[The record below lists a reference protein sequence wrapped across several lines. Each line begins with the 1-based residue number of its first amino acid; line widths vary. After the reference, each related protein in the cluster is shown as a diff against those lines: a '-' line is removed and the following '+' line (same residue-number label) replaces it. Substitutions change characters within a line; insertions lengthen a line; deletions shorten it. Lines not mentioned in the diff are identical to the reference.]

1 MEEKFIDNTATSQ
14 VASCTIVP
22 PPYSATLLMMN
33 LHRTRQ
39 SCRVVQSISAFSFIF
54 LVFCFATSSFAG
66 DDSTPE
72 SVLRTLVKANADK
85 NLAAMA
91 RHMSQDGDAIGYSI
105 GGRKYVG
112 WEPFA
117 EEMRSEFGSVARLEI
132 PILDLRVWTKGD
144 VAWFAMELDY
154 IRHVTSDGSTQ
165 RMVFP
170 LRETGV
176 LERRDGRWTLV
187 SWHESSRTVGS
198 LAGDAAPRELTH
210 RVSSDGGAPFPALAY
225 DLSGEWEILEIE
237 ENRTYRAT
245 LDRQGNGPYTWQ
257 GGQFTTTKFDDRRWH
272 GAWKQTGND
281 REGGFELVLSEDGTQ
296 AKGIWWYVRVGDK
309 NNIPPR
315 QHGGR
320 YVWKRLTPP
329 PSTTQQ

>member
-1 MEEKFIDNTATSQ
+1 
-14 VASCTIVP
+14 
-22 PPYSATLLMMN
+22 MMK
-33 LHRTRQ
+33 LHRARQ
-39 SCRVVQSISAFSFIF
+39 SCQFMQPISYFGFIF
-54 LVFCFATSSFAG
+54 LIICMATSSFAG

-85 NLAAMA
+85 DLALMA
-91 RHMSQDGDAIGYSI
+91 HYMSHDGDAIGYSI

-112 WEPFA
+112 WEPFE
-117 EEMRSEFGSVARLEI
+117 EEMRGEFGSVARLEI

-154 IRHVTSDGSTQ
+154 IRHITLDGSTQ
-165 RMVFP
+165 RMAFP

-187 SWHESSRTVGS
+187 SWHESPRVESSLVDAGTPRDLMYRT
-198 LAGDAAPRELTH
+198 
-210 RVSSDGGAPFPALAY
+210 SSDAPSPSPAQSY

-237 ENRTYRAT
+237 ENKTYRAT
-245 LDRQGNGPYTWQ
+245 LDRQGNGSYTWQ
-257 GGQFTTTKFDDRRWH
+257 GGQFTTTNFNDRRWN
-272 GAWKQTGND
+272 GTWKQTGND

-296 AKGIWWYVRVGDK
+296 AKGIWWYARVGNK

-315 QHGGR
+315 QHGGS

-329 PSTTQQ
+329 PSITQQ

>member
-1 MEEKFIDNTATSQ
+1 
-14 VASCTIVP
+14 
-22 PPYSATLLMMN
+22 MMKM
-33 LHRTRQ
+33 HRTRE
-39 SCRVVQSISAFSFIF
+39 SCRFVQSISAFSSIVLFF
-54 LVFCFATSSFAG
+54 CLVTSAFAG
-66 DDSTPE
+66 DSTPE

-85 NLAAMA
+85 DLALMA
-91 RHMSQDGDAIGYSI
+91 QHMSHDGDAIGYSI

-132 PILDLRVWTKGD
+132 PISDLRVWTKGD

-154 IRHVTSDGSTQ
+154 IRHVTSGGSTQ
-165 RMVFP
+165 RTVFP

-176 LERRDGRWTLV
+176 LERRNGRWTLV
-187 SWHESSRTVGS
+187 SWHESARVETAFGGTGMPQDLMHRTAS
-198 LAGDAAPRELTH
+198 D
-210 RVSSDGGAPFPALAY
+210 SSSQSAEAY

-237 ENRTYRAT
+237 ENKTYRAK

-257 GGQFTTTKFDDRRWH
+257 GGEFTTTSFHDRRWQ
-272 GAWKQTGND
+272 GTWKQTGND

-296 AKGIWWYVRVGDK
+296 AKGMWWYLRVGNK
-309 NNIPPR
+309 SNIPPR
-315 QHGGR
+315 QHGGN

-329 PSTTQQ
+329 PSTMQP

>member
-1 MEEKFIDNTATSQ
+1 MKE
-14 VASCTIVP
+14 
-22 PPYSATLLMMN
+22 
-33 LHRTRQ
+33 LHRTRR
-39 SCRVVQSISAFSFIF
+39 SCRFAQLIPALSFIF
-54 LVFCFATSSFAG
+54 LVFCPPSPSFAG

-72 SVLRTLVKANADK
+72 TVLRTLVKANADK
-85 NLAAMA
+85 DLALMA
-91 RHMSQDGDAIGYSI
+91 QHMSHDGDAIGYSI

-187 SWHESSRTVGS
+187 SWHESSRTDGS
-198 LAGDAAPRELTH
+198 LAGGATPRELTH
-210 RVSSDGGAPFPALAY
+210 RVSSEAAAPGSAQTY

-237 ENRTYRAT
+237 ENKTYRAK

-257 GGQFTTTKFDDRRWH
+257 GGEFTTTNFHDRRWQ
-272 GAWKQTGND
+272 GTWKQAGND
-281 REGGFELVLSEDGTQ
+281 REGGFDLVLSEDGTQ
-296 AKGIWWYVRVGDK
+296 AKGMWWYLRVGNK
-309 NNIPPR
+309 GNIPPR
-315 QHGGR
+315 QHGGN

>member
-1 MEEKFIDNTATSQ
+1 MEKSIDNAATSQ
-14 VASCTIVP
+14 VASSTIVP
-22 PPYSATLLMMN
+22 SISVTLPMIK

-39 SCRVVQSISAFSFIF
+39 CCRFGRSISCFGLMF
-54 LVFCFATSSFAG
+54 LIVCMVTSSFAG

-72 SVLRTLVKANADK
+72 SVLRALVKANADK
-85 NLAAMA
+85 DLALMA
-91 RHMSQDGDAIGYSI
+91 QYMSHDADAIGYSI

-117 EEMRSEFGSVARLEI
+117 DEMRSEFGSVARLEI
-132 PILDLRVWTKGD
+132 PILDLQVWTRGD

-154 IRHVTSDGSTQ
+154 IRHVRSEASTE
-165 RMVFP
+165 RMVLP

-176 LERRDGRWTLV
+176 LERREGRWTLV
-187 SWHESSRTVGS
+187 AWHESPRVEAA
-198 LAGDAAPRELTH
+198 LAGTGIPRDLMH
-210 RVSSDGGAPFPALAY
+210 RISSDASSPPPAQGY

-237 ENRTYRAT
+237 ENKTYRAT

-257 GGQFTTTKFDDRRWH
+257 GGQFTTTNFNDRRWH
-272 GAWKQTGND
+272 GTWKQTGND

-296 AKGIWWYVRVGDK
+296 AKGIWWYVRVGNK

-315 QHGGR
+315 QHGGS

-329 PSTTQQ
+329 PASTTQQ

>member
-1 MEEKFIDNTATSQ
+1 
-14 VASCTIVP
+14 
-22 PPYSATLLMMN
+22 MMK
-33 LHRTRQ
+33 LHRTPQSRQ
-39 SCRVVQSISAFSFIF
+39 FAQSISAFCFILLMF
-54 LVFCFATSSFAG
+54 WLSGVSLANN
-66 DDSTPE
+66 DSTPE
-72 SVLRTLVKANADK
+72 AVLRILVKANADK
-85 NLAAMA
+85 DLALMA
-91 RHMSQDGDAIGYSI
+91 QYMSHDGDAIGYSI

-117 EEMRSEFGSVARLEI
+117 DEMRSEFGTVARLEI
-132 PILDLRVWTKGD
+132 PIVDLRVWTKGD

-154 IRHVTSDGSTQ
+154 IRHTGSGTSIQ
-165 RMVFP
+165 RTVFP

-187 SWHESSRTVGS
+187 SWHESPRVETALGS
-198 LAGDAAPRELTH
+198 PGTSHDLMH
-210 RVSSDGGAPFPALAY
+210 RISSDPPAASSSQGY

-237 ENRTYRAT
+237 ENKTYRAT

-257 GGQFTTTKFDDRRWH
+257 GGQFTTTSFNDRRWH
-272 GAWKQTGND
+272 GTWKQTGND

-296 AKGIWWYVRVGDK
+296 AKGIWWYARVGNK

-315 QHGGR
+315 QHGGS

-329 PSTTQQ
+329 PSITQQ